1 MNLQVQF
8 FQNDVIKAIK
18 GGVYQISLQ
27 KDDGER
33 RVLYIGE
40 SFSMLIRCA
49 QHLYQLRKYPEYLG
63 MTTETLRDQ
72 NLILMFEILELEEA
86 MGIKRKKEK
95 KKRSTLKSIGPC
107 YRVDL
112 VIVCYPFLE
121 KKKRWLIFWKYR

>member
-27 KDDGER
+27 KVDGER

-49 QHLYQLRKYPEYLG
+49 QHLYQWRKYPEYLG
-63 MTTETLRDQ
+63 MTTEILRDQ

-86 MGIKRKKEK
+86 MGIRRKKEK
-95 KKRSTLKSIGPC
+95 EYIK
-107 YRVDL
+107 
-112 VIVCYPFLE
+112 
-121 KKKRWLIFWKYR
+121 KYRPLLQSGLSDRMLPISRKKEAVANFIEI

>member
-18 GGVYQISLQ
+18 GGVYQILLQ
-27 KDDGER
+27 KVDGER

-63 MTTETLRDQ
+63 MTTEILRDQ

-86 MGIKRKKEK
+86 MGIRRKKEK
-95 KKRSTLKSIGPC
+95 EYIK
-107 YRVDL
+107 
-112 VIVCYPFLE
+112 
-121 KKKRWLIFWKYR
+121 KYRPLLQSELSDRMLPISRKKEAVANFIEI

>member
-8 FQNDVIKAIK
+8 FQNDVIKAIE

-27 KDDGER
+27 KVDGER

-63 MTTETLRDQ
+63 MTTETLRNQ

-86 MGIKRKKEK
+86 MGIRRKKEK
-95 KKRSTLKSIGPC
+95 EYIKK
-107 YRVDL
+107 YRPLLQSGLSDRMLPISRKKEAVAN
-112 VIVCYPFLE
+112 FLE
-121 KKKRWLIFWKYR
+121 I

>member
-27 KDDGER
+27 KVDDER
-33 RVLYIGE
+33 YVMYIGE

-86 MGIKRKKEK
+86 MGIRRKKEK
-95 KKRSTLKSIGPC
+95 EYIKK
-107 YRVDL
+107 YRPLLQSGLSDRMLPISRKKEAVAN
-112 VIVCYPFLE
+112 FLE
-121 KKKRWLIFWKYR
+121 I

>member
-27 KDDGER
+27 KVDGER

-63 MTTETLRDQ
+63 MTTEILRDQ

-86 MGIKRKKEK
+86 TGIRRKKEK
-95 KKRSTLKSIGPC
+95 EYIK
-107 YRVDL
+107 
-112 VIVCYPFLE
+112 
-121 KKKRWLIFWKYR
+121 KYRPLLQSGLSDRMLPISRKKEAVANFIEI

>member
-27 KDDGER
+27 KVDGER
-33 RVLYIGE
+33 CVLYIGE
-40 SFSMLIRCA
+40 SFSRLIRCA

-86 MGIKRKKEK
+86 MGIRRKKEK
-95 KKRSTLKSIGPC
+95 EYIKK
-107 YRVDL
+107 YRPLLQSGLSDRMLPISRKKEAVAN
-112 VIVCYPFLE
+112 FLE
-121 KKKRWLIFWKYR
+121 I

>member
-86 MGIKRKKEK
+86 MGIRRKKEK
-95 KKRSTLKSIGPC
+95 EYIKK
-107 YRVDL
+107 YRPLLQSGLSDRMLPISRKKEAVAN
-112 VIVCYPFLE
+112 FLE
-121 KKKRWLIFWKYR
+121 I

>member
-1 MNLQVQF
+1 MHLQVQF

-27 KDDGER
+27 KVDGER

-63 MTTETLRDQ
+63 MTTEILRDQ

-86 MGIKRKKEK
+86 MGVRRNKEKEYIKKCTPLLQSGLSDRMLSIPRKKEAVANF
-95 KKRSTLKSIGPC
+95 IE
-107 YRVDL
+107 
-112 VIVCYPFLE
+112 I
-121 KKKRWLIFWKYR
+121 

>member
-18 GGVYQISLQ
+18 GGLYQISLQ
-27 KDDGER
+27 KVDGER

-63 MTTETLRDQ
+63 MTTEILRDQ

-86 MGIKRKKEK
+86 MGIRRKKEK
-95 KKRSTLKSIGPC
+95 EYIK
-107 YRVDL
+107 
-112 VIVCYPFLE
+112 
-121 KKKRWLIFWKYR
+121 KYRPLLQSGLSDRMLPISRKKEAVANFIEI

>member
-72 NLILMFEILELEEA
+72 NPILMFEILELEEA
-86 MGIKRKKEK
+86 MGIRRKKEK
-95 KKRSTLKSIGPC
+95 EYIKK
-107 YRVDL
+107 YRPLLQSGLSDRMLPISRKKEAVAN
-112 VIVCYPFLE
+112 FLE
-121 KKKRWLIFWKYR
+121 I

>member
-49 QHLYQLRKYPEYLG
+49 QHLYQLRKNPLYFG
-63 MTTETLRDQ
+63 MNDEILRSQ
-72 NLILMFEILELEEA
+72 NLILAFEVLHEEVK
-86 MGIKRKKEK
+86 MGIRRNKEKEYIKNIAPLLQSGLIDRMLPISRKKEA
-95 KKRSTLKSIGPC
+95 
-107 YRVDL
+107 VAN
-112 VIVCYPFLE
+112 FLE
-121 KKKRWLIFWKYR
+121 I

>member
-27 KDDGER
+27 KVGGER

-63 MTTETLRDQ
+63 MTTEILRDQ

-86 MGIKRKKEK
+86 MGVRRNKEKEYIKKCTPLLQSGLSDRMLSIPRKKEAVANF
-95 KKRSTLKSIGPC
+95 IE
-107 YRVDL
+107 
-112 VIVCYPFLE
+112 I
-121 KKKRWLIFWKYR
+121 

>member
-86 MGIKRKKEK
+86 MRIRRKKEK
-95 KKRSTLKSIGPC
+95 EYIKK
-107 YRVDL
+107 YRPLLQSGLSDRMLPISRKKEAVAN
-112 VIVCYPFLE
+112 FLE
-121 KKKRWLIFWKYR
+121 I

>member
-49 QHLYQLRKYPEYLG
+49 QHLYQHRKYPEYLG
-63 MTTETLRDQ
+63 MTTETLRNQ

-86 MGIKRKKEK
+86 MGIRRKKEK
-95 KKRSTLKSIGPC
+95 EYIKK
-107 YRVDL
+107 YRPLLQSGLSDRMLPISRKKEAVAN
-112 VIVCYPFLE
+112 FLE
-121 KKKRWLIFWKYR
+121 I

>member
-27 KDDGER
+27 KVDGER

-63 MTTETLRDQ
+63 ITTEILRDQ

-86 MGIKRKKEK
+86 MGVRRNKEKEYIKKCTPLLQSGLSDRMLSIPRKKEA
-95 KKRSTLKSIGPC
+95 
-107 YRVDL
+107 VAN
-112 VIVCYPFLE
+112 FLE
-121 KKKRWLIFWKYR
+121 I

>member
-27 KDDGER
+27 KVDGER

-63 MTTETLRDQ
+63 MTTEILRDQ

-86 MGIKRKKEK
+86 MGVRRNKEKEYIKKCTPLLQSGLSDRMLSIPRKKEA
-95 KKRSTLKSIGPC
+95 
-107 YRVDL
+107 VAN
-112 VIVCYPFLE
+112 FLE
-121 KKKRWLIFWKYR
+121 I

>member
-27 KDDGER
+27 KVDGER

-40 SFSMLIRCA
+40 SFYMLIRCA

-63 MTTETLRDQ
+63 MTTEILRDQ

-86 MGIKRKKEK
+86 MGIRRKKEK
-95 KKRSTLKSIGPC
+95 EYIK
-107 YRVDL
+107 
-112 VIVCYPFLE
+112 
-121 KKKRWLIFWKYR
+121 KYRPLLQSGLSDRMLPISRKKEAVANFIEI

>member
-1 MNLQVQF
+1 MNIQVQF

-27 KDDGER
+27 KVGGER

-63 MTTETLRDQ
+63 MTTEILRDQ

-86 MGIKRKKEK
+86 MGVRRNKEKEYIKKCTPLLQSGLSDRMLSIPRKKEA
-95 KKRSTLKSIGPC
+95 
-107 YRVDL
+107 VAN
-112 VIVCYPFLE
+112 FLE
-121 KKKRWLIFWKYR
+121 I

>member
-27 KDDGER
+27 KVDGER

-63 MTTETLRDQ
+63 MTTEILRDQ

-86 MGIKRKKEK
+86 MGIRRKKEK
-95 KKRSTLKSIGPC
+95 EYIK
-107 YRVDL
+107 
-112 VIVCYPFLE
+112 
-121 KKKRWLIFWKYR
+121 KYRPLLQSELSDRMLPISRKKEAVANFIEI

>member
-72 NLILMFEILELEEA
+72 NPILMFGILELEEA
-86 MGIKRKKEK
+86 MGIRRKKEK
-95 KKRSTLKSIGPC
+95 EYIKK
-107 YRVDL
+107 YRPLLQSGLSDRMLPISRKKEAVAN
-112 VIVCYPFLE
+112 FLE
-121 KKKRWLIFWKYR
+121 I

>member
-27 KDDGER
+27 KVGGER

-63 MTTETLRDQ
+63 MTAEILRDQ

-86 MGIKRKKEK
+86 MGVRRNKEKEYIKKCTPLLQSGLSDRMLSIPRKKEAVANF
-95 KKRSTLKSIGPC
+95 IE
-107 YRVDL
+107 
-112 VIVCYPFLE
+112 I
-121 KKKRWLIFWKYR
+121 